1 MNKKPTN
8 QAKSNIPKYKQLY
21 FRSRRNDATPPALQ
35 VIGDSVRMFYNVME
49 KLRLMNPKTG
59 LNARK
64 YGLVILHEYSFIY
77 LDKEKGEMTTRIGTL
92 YASITRESFE
102 EYFQVDEKN
111 RVEAKVNIP
120 LIAFHHAFFIDNV
133 SENEEGGKHKD
144 RVVFSCIRSIQGQKH
159 LQFVKIP
166 CLGIGYIADKI
177 ASTVFKLD
185 YMTDDQAASATQE
198 VIERAKTKPQQ
209 ARLPSRLGHATRNHK
224 ADSKTAG
231 TKPEKQL

>member
-8 QAKSNIPKYKQLY
+8 HAKSNIPKYKQLY
-21 FRSRRNDATPPALQ
+21 FRSRRNEATPPSLQ

-77 LDKEKGEMTTRIGTL
+77 LDKEKGEMATKVGTL

-120 LIAFHHAFFIDNV
+120 LVAFHHAFFIDNQT
-133 SENEEGGKHKD
+133 EIEEGGKHKD
-144 RVVFSCIRSIQGQKH
+144 RVIFYCIRSIQGQKN
-159 LQFVKIP
+159 LQFVKVP
-166 CLGIGYIADKI
+166 CLGVGYIADKI
-177 ASTVFKLD
+177 ASTIFKLD
-185 YMTDDQAASATQE
+185 YMTDDQAANVTKE
-198 VIERAKTKPQQ
+198 IIEKAKSPAQQ
-209 ARLPSRLGHATRNHK
+209 ARVSARVAKATHQHT
-224 ADSKTAG
+224 SK
-231 TKPEKQL
+231 EI